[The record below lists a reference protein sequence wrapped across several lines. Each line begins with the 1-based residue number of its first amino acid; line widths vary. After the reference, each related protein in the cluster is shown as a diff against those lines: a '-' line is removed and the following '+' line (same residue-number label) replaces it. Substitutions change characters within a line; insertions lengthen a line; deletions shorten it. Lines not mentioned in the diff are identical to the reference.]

1 MQNVERRA
9 ACSDAAVHWR
19 TGKIPRPDRPIR
31 ASTAMMAQRTLE
43 ARPCRW
49 CREILLPMGRNR
61 GSLTKSKFRRDFNAV
76 EGAGDWTAGVARS
89 ARWPGTADTQ
99 LDRRGCARER
109 DSLIAKPTALRLKW
123 LRDQTNPRRGCR
135 ARRGMLARSQ
145 GSHRVEA
152 NLRAAAC
159 RAVCLRGLHD
169 LCAFPRPPSSALRK
183 ADRRSLDLSRAL

>member
-61 GSLTKSKFRRDFNAV
+61 GSLTKSKFRRDFKAV
-76 EGAGDWTAGVARS
+76 EGAGDWTAGV
-89 ARWPGTADTQ
+89 G
-99 LDRRGCARER
+99 RGPHA
-109 DSLIAKPTALRLKW
+109 
-123 LRDQTNPRRGCR
+123 G
-135 ARRGMLARSQ
+135 
-145 GSHRVEA
+145 
-152 NLRAAAC
+152 
-159 RAVCLRGLHD
+159 
-169 LCAFPRPPSSALRK
+169 
-183 ADRRSLDLSRAL
+183 RALPTPSWIGVVAHGNATV